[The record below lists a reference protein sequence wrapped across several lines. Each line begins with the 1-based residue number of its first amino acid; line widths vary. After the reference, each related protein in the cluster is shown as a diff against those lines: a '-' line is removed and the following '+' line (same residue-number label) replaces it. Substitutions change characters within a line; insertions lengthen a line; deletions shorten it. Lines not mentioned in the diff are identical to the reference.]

1 MGWVGGTHTMRY
13 HAHYKRSGQG
23 HVYQKRYKSF
33 PIQDGEYFL
42 VVCRYVETRNVRG
55 WSIEPKAIA
64 GAHRGGGSSDPN
76 RIRSC
81 YPRGHL
87 RGYQDGSSE

>member
-42 VVCRYVETRNVRG
+42 VVCRYGATRNGRDL
-55 WSIEPKAIA
+55 SIEPKIIA
-64 GAHRGGGSSDPN
+64 GARCGGGSSDPN
-76 RIRSC
+76 RIQNCS
-81 YPRGHL
+81 PHGPL
-87 RGYQDGSSE
+87 QGYQDGSIE